1 MISKYIGITSAAA
14 LVILSACSS
23 DSKTSGPAGDPLII
37 GESDS
42 GISAD
47 EATTDELRRS
57 AARLA
62 SDSLGMNIN
71 EVLGIGL
78 VGISDDTGPTPMVGD
93 EIEGADLYD
102 DNVDMLMR
110 SSLALDGADTTVT
123 REGNVITIY
132 PDAAAM
138 CDEQLLGLALVPEDF
153 TRCTEVY
160 SKLVVV
166 LDAQT
171 DDTGVLTY
179 QFDGDDFLNIGYS
192 PNGGSYEINLGGI
205 KTLLGATGDVASLP
219 DTMTG
224 AFRVVA
230 TLDDSSGIT
239 EAGSVAMLVTQPI
252 SIIDAA
258 QNVNISLGNSEL
270 FSIASNGNG
279 TTTIR
284 SSFGALNAAFP
295 AGADDDDSDPANT
308 VNTGTNPD
316 IISLVMNGFT
326 SQIDIDEMSEE
337 IRLSN
342 TGSVLSVGINNG
354 EAIRLSINNYGMT
367 INSDSIT
374 INPGLTLGASL
385 TGVLSQYLGDNS
397 LNSAQFDLSMPSGT
411 VMVPDEGSGG
421 ARINS
426 GGVSYSV
433 VANTNEG
440 AVSNSFSATAG
451 QCIDSAG
458 NGSSSDVTP
467 GVDMTDDDGLLAI
480 VECGAQ

>member
-1 MISKYIGITSAAA
+1 MITKYIGISSVTA
-14 LVILSACSS
+14 LLILSACSS
-23 DSKTSGPAGDPLII
+23 GSSSSDPAGDPLII

-42 GISAD
+42 GRAAD
-47 EATTDELRRS
+47 EATTEELRRS

-78 VGISDDTGPTPMVGD
+78 VGTSDDDGATPMVGD

-102 DNVDMLMR
+102 DNVDSLMR
-110 SSLALDGADTTVT
+110 SSLALDGADATVT
-123 REGNVITIY
+123 REGNVITID
-132 PDAAAM
+132 PDETAI
-138 CDEQLLGLALVPEDF
+138 CNEQLLGSALVPEDF
-153 TRCTEVY
+153 AQCTQVY
-160 SKLVVV
+160 SNLLVI

-179 QFDGDDFLNIGYS
+179 QYDGEAFLNIGYS
-192 PNGGSYEINLGGI
+192 PNGGSYEINLGG
-205 KTLLGATGDVASLP
+205 LRALVGATGDVASLP

-224 AFRVVA
+224 ALRVVA
-230 TLDDSSGIT
+230 TLDDTSGIT

-252 SIIDAA
+252 SIVDAA
-258 QNVNISLGNSEL
+258 ENVNVSLDNSEL

-284 SSFGALNAAFP
+284 SSFGALSAAFP
-295 AGADDDDSDPANT
+295 SASDDDDFFTDP
-308 VNTGTNPD
+308 NPTTD
-316 IISLVMNGFT
+316 IVSLAMSGFT

-342 TGSVLSVGINNG
+342 TGSVLSIGINNG
-354 EAIRLSINNYGMT
+354 EAIRLSVSNYGMT
-367 INSDSIT
+367 IDSDSIS
-374 INPGLTLGASL
+374 INPGLTLAASL
-385 TGVLSQYLGDNS
+385 TGVLSQFVGDDS

-421 ARINS
+421 VRINS
-426 GGVSYSV
+426 GGLSYSV
-433 VANTNEG
+433 VANTNQG

-458 NGSSSDVTP
+458 ISGSSSDVTT
-467 GVDMTDDDGLLAI
+467 GTNVDEDDDELLAI